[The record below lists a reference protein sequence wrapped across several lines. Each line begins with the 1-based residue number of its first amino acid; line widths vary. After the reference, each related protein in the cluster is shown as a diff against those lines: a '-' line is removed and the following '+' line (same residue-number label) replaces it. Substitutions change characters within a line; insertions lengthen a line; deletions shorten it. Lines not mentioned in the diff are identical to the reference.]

1 LQKTKYYSF
10 SVRKV
15 ICEKTGFRSLILYR
29 AHKVPLK
36 NTCLKYRKQRSFDNG
51 IIIILMMKN
60 IALTTATF
68 TCITTQKMLERE
80 IKLNDYLKANIKE
93 RIN

>member
-1 LQKTKYYSF
+1 
-10 SVRKV
+10 
-15 ICEKTGFRSLILYR
+15 
-29 AHKVPLK
+29 
-36 NTCLKYRKQRSFDNG
+36 
-51 IIIILMMKN
+51 MMKN